1 MKPREQNKFTNRK
14 KERKKE
20 RQNSEREKVSSN
32 ERIETKWFWRET
44 LRNERRSWRTTSY
57 SSSNIL
63 NIVSHFSSSKMMM
76 LLSSCVPISDS

>member
-20 RQNSEREKVSSN
+20 RKTKFREREKVSSN

-44 LRNERRSWRTTSY
+44 LRNERSRTTC